1 MNEDFEP
8 DELLDLWFE
17 SYAWKTIIRDATEY
31 SDPDSIALME
41 QVNDQLASVIFHL
54 QNESG
59 PDRIHYELMYFQNL
73 CNDFN
78 VLDEDKDN
86 EPF

>member
-1 MNEDFEP
+1 MKEDFEP
-8 DELLDLWFE
+8 DELLDLWFD
-17 SYAWKTIIRDATEY
+17 SNAWKTIIRDATEY
-31 SDPDSIALME
+31 SDADSIALME

-54 QNESG
+54 QNGSG
-59 PDRIHYELMYFQNL
+59 PDRIYYELLFFQNL

-78 VLDEDKDN
+78 VIDEED